1 MAESKYVGFGS
12 SSDLRLLSLSAWP
25 NPSMFGLVAFQIQ
38 TYLVS
43 TRDRIQVCYIWQVAR
58 SMFIW
63 AQCIVELKFVGSGRS
78 SRLCLLR
85 LNSWPNSS
93 MLGLVGRQ
101 IQVYLE
107 SKHDRTQ
114 VCWLVGGLPSYYW
127 FFLE

>member
-1 MAESKYVGFGS
+1 
-12 SSDLRLLSLSAWP
+12 
-25 NPSMFGLVAFQIQ
+25 
-38 TYLVS
+38 
-43 TRDRIQVCYIWQVAR
+43 
-58 SMFIW
+58 MFIW

-114 VCWLVGGLPSYYW
+114 YVDLSVDCLLIIGS
-127 FFLE
+127 F